1 LRRQLGARILEEGD
15 TGLDD
20 LNNHT
25 DSIFIPQLIPEIME
39 MLTAYEKIVFID
51 AHVSPDLEDLSCSPV
66 LPEYSSSSFT
76 HHMTP
81 SLLLAFIKSMYQ
93 HEPEAYLVSIRGHE
107 FDFTRTFSCQVQ
119 AVIRPAIDI
128 IVRLMDR

>member
-1 LRRQLGARILEEGD
+1 MILEEGD

-20 LNNHT
+20 LNKNT

-39 MLTAYEKIVFID
+39 MVRAYDKIVFVD
-51 AHVSPDLEDLSCSPV
+51 AHVSADLEDISCSPV

-81 SLLLAFIKSMYQ
+81 SLLVAYLKAMYQ
-93 HEPEAYLVSIRGHE
+93 CEPEAHLVSVRGYE
-107 FDFTRTFSCQVQ
+107 FDFRRTLSCQVRA
-119 AVIRPAIDI
+119 AVGPAVDI
-128 IVRLMDR
+128 ILRLMDR